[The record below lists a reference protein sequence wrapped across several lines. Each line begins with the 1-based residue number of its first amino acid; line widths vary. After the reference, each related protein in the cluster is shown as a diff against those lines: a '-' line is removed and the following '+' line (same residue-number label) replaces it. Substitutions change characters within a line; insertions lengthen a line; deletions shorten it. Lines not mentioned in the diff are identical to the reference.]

1 MKFRLF
7 KAILLLFLVLETNL
21 SSESKK
27 SFSFFNLGTNQ
38 LNSDQVQIASI
49 PFNYPFELR
58 YLPGFEKNYTPE
70 INFNSSKSKP
80 LLFQPQPIQLET
92 VFKSESNDLSIK
104 TFKSNS
110 IQDSVS
116 LERDSNLRMPS
127 LWQLNTV
134 SSNTQNGIVFS
145 YFKKNFS
152 FYADMSVRFL
162 GLESG
167 NSILDSIHNHFT
179 MELNLTDYLS
189 KKTSLYR
196 LSYVVQYSNSQY
208 TDERIFSKRLD
219 IYKKNQFLSQG
230 FTLNTKAA
238 TFEGLIRLPT
248 QLQSTY
254 ELDGFYRPEI
264 QTRVGIQWQ
273 LPDYIRP

>member
-7 KAILLLFLVLETNL
+7 KVILLLFLVMETNL

-27 SFSFFNLGTNQ
+27 KFSLFKLANNQ
-38 LNSDQVQIASI
+38 LNEDQLQIASI

-58 YLPGFEKNYTPE
+58 FLPGFEKNYTPE

-80 LLFQPQPIQLET
+80 LLFQPQPIQLES
-92 VFKSESNDLSIK
+92 VFKSESNDINIK

-110 IQDSVS
+110 NQDLIS
-116 LERDSNLRMPS
+116 LERDSNIRMPS

-167 NSILDSIHNHFT
+167 NSILDSIHNNLT
-179 MELNLTDYLS
+179 LELNLSDYLS

-196 LSYVVQYSNSQY
+196 LSYVVQYSNAQY

-219 IYKKNQFLSQG
+219 VYKKNQFLSQG

-248 QLQSTY
+248 QLQNTY